1 MPILT
6 VHGATVYI
14 KDVAQVR
21 DGYTL
26 QNQHRARQR
35 PPLGIAEGFFSVPA
49 AKDLGYAQE
58 LRLPDCWRS
67 MSASIASQP
76 AARVSRNLGAEPCLR
91 LLAPAKCIRIRFTTT
106 WNGAIPSLT
115 PRWCRS
121 YTFTK
126 RGGDVARANGADRT
140 LLKEVNETP
149 VGFRWKYKLEA
160 LSLVW

>member
-14 KDVAQVR
+14 KVVAQVR
-21 DGYTL
+21 EGYTVQTNL
-26 QNQHRARQR
+26 VRANGRRSALLRVSLACQQ
-35 PPLGIAEGFFSVPA
+35 P
-49 AKDLGYAQE
+49 KDLGYAQE

-91 LLAPAKCIRIRFTTT
+91 LSAPAKCIRIRFTTT

-121 YTFTK
+121 YIFTK

-140 LLKEVNETP
+140 LLREVNETP

-160 LSLVW
+160 LSLE